1 MPDSDPH
8 ALLEIDLDAIA
19 SNWRRLCE
27 EHRAPVAAVL
37 KADAYGLGATQ
48 VGPRLLA
55 EGCRHFFVAHPGEA
69 LALRPLLPGATL
81 AVLNG
86 LWPGEAGAL
95 AEAGVLPVLGQLS
108 EIEAWAAEAR
118 RRGRPLPAML
128 HVDTGM
134 NRLGLDAPE
143 LDAAVRGAR
152 TAAGRR
158 PALRDDAPG
167 HGGGAGRPAQ
177 RAPAPP
183 LRRRLRPAAAGAA
196 QRSPTRP
203 ACSWA
208 GVPLGPGAAGGGAL
222 RHQPRPGRR
231 TPCARCCA

>member
-1 MPDSDPH
+1 MPDPH

-37 KADAYGLGATQ
+37 KADAYGLGAER

-95 AEAGVLPVLGQLS
+95 AEAGILPVLGQLS
-108 EIEAWAAEAR
+108 EIEAWAARGAPAGAAAAGHAAR
-118 RRGRPLPAML
+118 GHRHEPAGPGRAGARP
-128 HVDTGM
+128 
-134 NRLGLDAPE
+134 
-143 LDAAVRGAR
+143 AVRGAR
-152 TAAGRR
+152 
-158 PALRDDAPG
+158 
-167 HGGGAGRPAQ
+167 
-177 RAPAPP
+177 
-183 LRRRLRPAAAGAA
+183 AAAAA
-196 QRSPTRP
+196 WT
-203 ACSWA
+203 
-208 GVPLGPGAAGGGAL
+208 
-222 RHQPRPGRR
+222 
-231 TPCARCCA
+231 CAS